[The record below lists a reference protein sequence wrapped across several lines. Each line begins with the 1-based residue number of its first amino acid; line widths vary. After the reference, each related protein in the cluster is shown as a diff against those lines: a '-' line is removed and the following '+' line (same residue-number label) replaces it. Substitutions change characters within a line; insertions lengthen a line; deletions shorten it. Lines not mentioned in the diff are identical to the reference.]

1 MSEQEALCDDRLADR
16 IDALAGAASM
26 CDSPEALELLRDN
39 LLDLARNVRTTR
51 PPAAPV
57 SDAKEW
63 RVGILRPD
71 LLEDDPPSVSDAMVE
86 ADVEGIELEV
96 TAALAEVR
104 VGHIPSQA
112 GLERLAGKVAALAA
126 PVSDAEVEAAAKA
139 LWDENE
145 AQEVAATDA
154 GHYDRRRGSY
164 KPIPWS
170 AADEYDRPEYLARA
184 RNALAAARA
193 VSGEDTGDE

>member
-1 MSEQEALCDDRLADR
+1 MSFANEVQ
-16 IDALAGAASM
+16 DAWLRFGRQMQQVMPGSESAVEFARQAFIAGWSAKSA
-26 CDSPEALELLRDN
+26 
-39 LLDLARNVRTTR
+39 
-51 PPAAPV
+51 AAPV
-57 SDAKEW
+57 SDAK
-63 RVGILRPD
+63 
-71 LLEDDPPSVSDAMVE
+71 
-86 ADVEGIELEV
+86 
-96 TAALAEVR
+96 
-104 VGHIPSQA
+104 
-112 GLERLAGKVAALAA
+112 
-126 PVSDAEVEAAAKA
+126 VEAAAKA

-164 KPIPWS
+164 KPVPWS